1 MSRKLNHSLRALVVT
16 FGVFAAGLFVGI
28 PESLNTAPDT
38 AVLQAEVP
46 DAAVIAA
53 PAPQVSAAKPIAP
66 KQRQRRRQARD
77 EIALPF
83 FSFAHVLRRGNGS

>member
-1 MSRKLNHSLRALVVT
+1 MSRKLIHSLRALVVT
-16 FGVFAAGLFVGI
+16 FGVFAAGLLVGI
-28 PESLNTAPDT
+28 PESLNTAPNT
-38 AVLQAEVP
+38 AVLQVQMPE
-46 DAAVIAA
+46 AAAIAT
-53 PAPQVSAAKPIAP
+53 PAPQVSAAKPVAP